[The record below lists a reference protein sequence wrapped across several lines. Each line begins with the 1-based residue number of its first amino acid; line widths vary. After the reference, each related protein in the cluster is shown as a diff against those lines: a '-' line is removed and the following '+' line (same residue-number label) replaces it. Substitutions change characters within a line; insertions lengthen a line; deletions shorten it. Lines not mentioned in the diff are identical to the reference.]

1 MLRRVECFNRLGEV
15 VAHDAV
21 VKDNIDKTAG
31 AEVKHCVGKSEVA
44 EVG

>member
-21 VKDNIDKTAG
+21 VGEFKVNNDKLD
-31 AEVKHCVGKSEVA
+31 EPQLIVG
-44 EVG
+44 